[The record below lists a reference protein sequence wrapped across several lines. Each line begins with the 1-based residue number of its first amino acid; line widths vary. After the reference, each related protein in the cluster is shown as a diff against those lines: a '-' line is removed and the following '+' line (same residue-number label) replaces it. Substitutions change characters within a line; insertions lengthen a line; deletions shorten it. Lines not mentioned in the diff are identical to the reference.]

1 MFARD
6 LEQLLQ
12 PLAPLDHGERQH
24 PFQRPGLSRCQA
36 KRMLLGLSL
45 TLLLASLPAQ
55 AARVIGYVRDASTQ
69 RYLYT
74 EVHEQT
80 LAGDGAVQSGVTTY
94 FDAQGREFA
103 RKTLDFSAHRTVPVY
118 RLDMPA
124 QRYAEGISALNLK
137 TWQAQAFKRDG
148 DKETREALPMDDGPV
163 AADEGFNQL
172 LVDQLASIRQ
182 GNTLRFG
189 LIAAGHTQRYKF
201 RASKVDEQGAEGQTT
216 LRLLVEPDS
225 MLRLVVPAIALT
237 YELPSKRLLSY
248 VGMSNIIDPQTGK
261 VYKKISITY
270 GGPTPADVKL
280 PPLP

>member
-1 MFARD
+1 MFARA
-6 LEQLLQ
+6 LEHPLQ
-12 PLAPLDHGERQH
+12 TIAPHDHGSPCQ
-24 PFQRPGLSRCQA
+24 PMPRPSHDPSLIGR
-36 KRMLLGLSL
+36 LLTSLSL
-45 TLLLASLPAQ
+45 ALLLASLPAQ

-103 RKTLDFSAHRTVPVY
+103 RKTLDFSAHRTVPIY
-118 RLDMPA
+118 RLEMPA

-137 TWQAQAFKRDG
+137 ALQAQAFKRDG
-148 DKETREALPMDDGPV
+148 DKEEREALPMNEGPV

-201 RASKVDEQGAEGQTT
+201 RATKVDEQNADGQTT
-216 LRLLVEPDS
+216 LRMLVEPDS
-225 MLRLVVPAIALT
+225 MLRMVVPAIALS

-248 VGMSNIIDPQTGK
+248 VGMSNIIDPATGK

-280 PPLP
+280 PALP